1 MLTFALLALYQ
12 KEVENRV
19 LDRYGIT
26 WYGYRILCAIHKF
39 DEQQW
44 YVTTSQVHELLG
56 SNRGWVDREI
66 YKLESKGLLE
76 IKKSKNPWVA
86 RRLSNTGKGHYCVA
100 AVERFIKRKV
110 ETQ

>member
-19 LDRYGIT
+19 LERFETT
-26 WYGYRILCAIHKF
+26 WYGFRVLCAIYKIEEEYGF
-39 DEQQW
+39 
-44 YVTTSQVHELLG
+44 VTTSRVHDLLG

-66 YKLESKGLLE
+66 KRLETNELLE
-76 IKKSKNPWVA
+76 IMKSKNPWVA